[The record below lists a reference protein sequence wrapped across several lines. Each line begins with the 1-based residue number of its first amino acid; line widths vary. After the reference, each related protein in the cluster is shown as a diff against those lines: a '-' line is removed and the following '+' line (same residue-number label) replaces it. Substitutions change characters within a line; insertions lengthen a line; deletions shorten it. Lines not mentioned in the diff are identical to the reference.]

1 MRANASN
8 IVLIGFMGSGKS
20 TLAVELSKAC
30 GWFALDTDK
39 VIEQSSGISVKEH
52 FARFGE
58 QAWRKREGEFVKWA
72 SSHIQHAIIATGG
85 GMPIYHNVKP
95 MGVVVFL
102 SMSFEAICA
111 RLSEKERESRPLFS
125 NLTQAK
131 ELFTQ
136 RQDSYKSQADIILD
150 ATKPNL
156 AQSLLEQ
163 LAQEYNLKQLL
174 AP

>member
-1 MRANASN
+1 MSATN

-20 TLAVELSKAC
+20 TLAIELSKAC

-39 VIEQSSGISVKEH
+39 IIEQSSGTSVREY
-52 FARFGE
+52 FVRFGE

-72 SSHIQHAIIATGG
+72 RSHIRRAIIATGG

-102 SMSFEAICA
+102 SISFEVICA
-111 RLSEKERESRPLFS
+111 RLSEEERGYRPLFS
-125 NLTQAK
+125 NLAQAK
-131 ELFTQ
+131 KLFAQ
-136 RQDSYKSQADIILD
+136 RQDSYKYQADIILD

-156 AQSLLEQ
+156 TQSLLEQ
-163 LAQEYNLKQLL
+163 LAQEHSLKQLL

>member
-1 MRANASN
+1 MSATN

-20 TLAVELSKAC
+20 TLSIELSKAC

-39 VIEQSSGISVKEH
+39 VIEQSSGMSVKEH

-72 SSHIQHAIIATGG
+72 SSHIQRAIIATGG

-102 SMSFEAICA
+102 SIGFEAICA
-111 RLSEKERESRPLFS
+111 RLSEADYASRPLFADHS
-125 NLTQAK
+125 AAK

-163 LAQEYNLKQLL
+163 LAQEHNLKQLL